1 MALTITIAN
10 ETFTLDENGGLQN
23 GPDGT
28 PVGSPRDD
36 SDVAASTLP
45 TAFADYLFGT
55 DPGELGLDNS
65 FPTDVGVAASS
76 STLIHVTSGSPV
88 ATLGFTDADGNAFD
102 GTQSSGFFTDGG
114 QEIFLMSSPDGQT
127 VLGMYDSGDVDP
139 DLDSVAFAVYMQTD
153 GTLGTDEYAQLWSVT
168 FVALANPVAGDDT
181 TDNAFDDAV
190 DLLQNVYIHATG
202 ALDIKFDNMPSSA
215 NLFNDAAE
223 NASGGGIFV
232 FGRDVDVSGSGKYT
246 NASDTIHTSQGGDGA
261 TIGVNNQMFDP
272 GEGAYFT
279 FVTDIDDRYLS
290 GLKNGLSST
299 EADYQQNMLYDSLI
313 DSRGASVRISQTQG
327 NNAAGMTITAY
338 DLASSYQGS
347 QLIAHSGE
355 NQVDI
360 DKVYVWDSTHTNLL
374 ESYTLGGPGDDGV
387 SGTIDIAVTDGVAS
401 LTGLDDGMIVEWHT
415 VSDHNQVL
423 IEDTAGAW
431 DLGGFGITQ
440 GAESTESLAGVA
452 YVEDDHPSFTAP
464 ISDGAVDYSGGDS
477 DTHTLNEDGGT
488 DGIAS
493 SAITYFTPSVEL
505 LAGVNLIGVDTNG
518 DGQQIQYIL
527 DANNNGSIDSAETL
541 VCYTMELTP
550 AGSYTFSVNNA
561 PAAPPLVFDFD
572 SLPSGS
578 NLFGSVAKDPDGAGI
593 FVFGEDT
600 DLSGASKYTNASD
613 TIKTSQGGIGATIG
627 VDNQMFDA
635 GDGAFFTFVDDIDNN
650 FLSGVSGGLT
660 ATEADYGN
668 NLRYVDG
675 LHETS
680 GAFIGVSQI
689 QAGSTASMAITA
701 FLIDPNT
708 APQGVDLINAS
719 GQTGDA
725 VSIFS
730 ASVYQGSVDPLNLI
744 ETTDS
749 SGADAGMNADIT
761 VTIDSNGVAHVEGL
775 DPGMVVAW
783 SVDDPSTLGIEQHN
797 QALIVAEAG
806 KFDVGFFGFSE
817 AQQVEPQTLDFT
829 VTVTDGDGDHIS
841 DAFQVDVNVA

>member
-23 GPDGT
+23 GPDST

-36 SDVAASTLP
+36 SDVNVSTLP
-45 TAFADYLFGT
+45 TAFSDYLFGT
-55 DPGELGLDNS
+55 GSGELGLDNTFS
-65 FPTDVGVAASS
+65 TDVGVATSS
-76 STLIHVTSGSPV
+76 NSLVHVTSGSPIS
-88 ATLGFTDADGNAFD
+88 TLGFTDADGHAFD
-102 GTQSSGFFTDGG
+102 GTQASGFSTADG
-114 QEIFLMSSPDGQT
+114 QDIFLMSSPDGHT
-127 VLGMYDSGDVDP
+127 VLGVYDSDDVDP
-139 DLDSVAFAVYMQTD
+139 DLDSVAFAVYLQTD
-153 GTLGTDEYAQLWSVT
+153 GTLGTDEYGQLWSVT
-168 FVALANPVAGDDT
+168 FVALANPVAGDET

-190 DLLQNVYIHATG
+190 DLLQNVYLHATG

-223 NASGGGIFV
+223 NADGGGIFV
-232 FGRDVDVSGSGKYT
+232 FGRDVVVSGAGKYT

-279 FVTDIDDRYLS
+279 FVDDIDNRYVS
-290 GLKNGLSST
+290 GVKGGLSST

-313 DSRGASVRISQTQG
+313 DSTGASVRISQTQG
-327 NNAAGMTITAY
+327 NNSAGMTVTAY
-338 DLASSYQGS
+338 HLGSNYQGG
-347 QLIAHSGE
+347 QLISHSGE

-360 DKVYVWDSTHTNLL
+360 DAVYVWDSTHTTLL
-374 ESYTLGGPGDDGV
+374 ESYTSGAEDGL
-387 SGTIDIAVTDGVAS
+387 SSTIDIDIVNGVAT
-401 LTGLDDGMIVEWHT
+401 LGDLDDGMIVEWHT

-440 GAESTESLAGVA
+440 GAESTESLAGLA
-452 YVEDDHPSFTAP
+452 YVEDDHPGFTAP
-464 ISDGAVDYSGGDS
+464 IADGAVDYSAGDS

-493 SAITYFTPSVEL
+493 SAITFFEPTVEL
-505 LAGVNLIGVDTNG
+505 LAGVNLIGVDTND

-527 DANNNGSIDSAETL
+527 DANGNGTIDSNETL
-541 VCYTMELTP
+541 VYYTMELTP
-550 AGSYTFSVNNA
+550 AGSYTFTVNNA

-572 SLPSGS
+572 NLPSGS

-593 FVFGEDT
+593 FVYGENVALNNAT
-600 DLSGASKYTNASD
+600 KYTNASD
-613 TIKTSQGGIGATIG
+613 VIHTSQGGIGATIG
-627 VDNQMFDA
+627 VNNQMFDA
-635 GDGAFFTFVDDIDNN
+635 GEGAFFTFVDDIKDS
-650 FLSGVSGGLT
+650 FLANGATGGLSS
-660 ATEADYGN
+660 TEADYAKNMLYDG
-668 NLRYVDG
+668 G

-701 FLIDPNT
+701 YLIDPGT
-708 APQGVDLINAS
+708 APQAVDLVNAS
-719 GQTGDA
+719 GQSGDA

-730 ASVYQGSVDPLNLI
+730 VSVYQGSVDPLNLL

-749 SGADAGMNADIT
+749 SGQDDGMDASIN
-761 VTIDSNGVAHVEGL
+761 VWIDGDGVAHVEGL

-797 QALIVAEAG
+797 QVLVVAEGG
-806 KFDVGFFGFSE
+806 KFDVGLFGFSE
-817 AQQVEPQTLDFT
+817 TQQIEPQTLDFT